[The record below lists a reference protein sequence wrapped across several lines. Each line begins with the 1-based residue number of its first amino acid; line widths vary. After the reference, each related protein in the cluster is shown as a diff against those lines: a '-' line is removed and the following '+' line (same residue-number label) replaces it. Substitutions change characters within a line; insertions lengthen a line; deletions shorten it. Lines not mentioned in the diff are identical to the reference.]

1 MKTKR
6 KHSQSIGAFDA
17 KTHLSQL
24 LDEVESGN
32 EITITKRGKP
42 VARLIPFKERKN
54 KPGRKEIIDSFDLIR
69 ESVKGKV
76 NIKSYIN
83 EGRKY

>member
-1 MKTKR
+1 MKTKNNT
-6 KHSQSIGAFDA
+6 IGAFDA

-24 LDEVESGN
+24 LEEVQNGN

-42 VARLIPFKERKN
+42 IARLIPF
-54 KPGRKEIIDSFDLIR
+54 RKEKNNESIKVILETFDTIR

-76 NIKSYIN
+76 NIKSYIA

>member
-1 MKTKR
+1 MKTKNNT
-6 KHSQSIGAFDA
+6 IGTFDA

-24 LDEVESGN
+24 LEEVQNGN

-42 VARLIPFKERKN
+42 IARLIPF
-54 KPGRKEIIDSFDLIR
+54 RKEKKYESIKEILEAFDTIR

-76 NIKSYIN
+76 NIKTYIA

>member
-1 MKTKR
+1 MKTKNNT
-6 KHSQSIGAFDA
+6 IGVFDA

-24 LDEVESGN
+24 LEEVKNGN

-42 VARLIPFKERKN
+42 IARLIPFKNEKKN
-54 KPGRKEIIDSFDLIR
+54 ESIKEILETFDTIR

-76 NIKSYIN
+76 HIKSYIA

>member
-1 MKTKR
+1 MLTKNNT
-6 KHSQSIGAFDA
+6 IGTFDA

-24 LDEVESGN
+24 LEKVRNGN
-32 EITITKRGKP
+32 KITITKRGKP
-42 VARLIPFKERKN
+42 IALLIPF
-54 KPGRKEIIDSFDLIR
+54 RKEKKHESIKEILEAFDTIR

-76 NIKSYIN
+76 NIKTYIA

>member
-1 MKTKR
+1 MKIK
-6 KHSQSIGAFDA
+6 KNIVGAFNA

-24 LDEVESGN
+24 LEEVKNGS

-42 VARLIPFKERKN
+42 IARLIPYQKNNKVKNMNVLLEGFDAIRK
-54 KPGRKEIIDSFDLIR
+54 
-69 ESVKGKV
+69 SVKGKV
-76 NIKSYIN
+76 NIKTYIA

>member
-1 MKTKR
+1 MLTKNNT
-6 KHSQSIGAFDA
+6 IGTFDA

-24 LDEVESGN
+24 LEEVRNGN
-32 EITITKRGKP
+32 KITITKRGKP
-42 VARLIPFKERKN
+42 IARLIHF
-54 KPGRKEIIDSFDLIR
+54 RKEKKHESIKEILETFDSIR

-76 NIKSYIN
+76 NIKTYIA